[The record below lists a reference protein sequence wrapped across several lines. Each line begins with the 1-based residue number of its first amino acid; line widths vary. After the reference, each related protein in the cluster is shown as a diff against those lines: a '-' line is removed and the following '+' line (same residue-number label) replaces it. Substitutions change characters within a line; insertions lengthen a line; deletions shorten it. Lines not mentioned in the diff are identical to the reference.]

1 MSDCRGIFGVFF
13 VLKSYTKIPVDPDSP
28 FTKALRYHCLIQVQ
42 PHQIYILILPHHFFK
57 WKTDNGWGV
66 KTNSEL
72 LALGQGFF
80 CPITKKQ

>member
-1 MSDCRGIFGVFF
+1 MSDGRGIFGVFF
-13 VLKSYTKIPVDPDSP
+13 CAEILYKDPDSP

-66 KTNSEL
+66 KTNSKL